1 LLACCGKPTLSIRE
15 FLTGSLKPPFQ
26 LRHLPVAGG
35 QVVRGPGK
43 LCLQIIALLCHLALD
58 LILFPGKPIP
68 LGPRIRQLGLR
79 GGLRLSDLLQT
90 ALGLRQLVL
99 EL

>member
-1 LLACCGKPTLSIRE
+1 MLACCGKPTLSISE
-15 FLTGSLKPPFQ
+15 FLTSSLKPPFQ
-26 LRHLPVAGG
+26 FSHLSVAGG

-58 LILFPGKPIP
+58 LSLFPGKPIP
-68 LGPRIRQLGLR
+68 LGARIGQLCLR
-79 GGLRLSDLLQT
+79 GGLRFSDLLQT
-90 ALGLRQLVL
+90 ALGLRHLAL